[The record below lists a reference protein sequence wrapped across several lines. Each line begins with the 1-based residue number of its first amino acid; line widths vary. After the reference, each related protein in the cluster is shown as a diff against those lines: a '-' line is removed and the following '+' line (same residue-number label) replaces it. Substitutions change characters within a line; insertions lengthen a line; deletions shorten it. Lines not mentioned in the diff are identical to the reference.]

1 MRLLMIDDER
11 TSFEILKAT
20 VDWKAF
26 DIVPEYVESAA
37 QAMDKIKQDLPDII
51 LTDIMMPGMDGF
63 ELIEWIK
70 ANSYNCEILILT
82 AYGTFEYA
90 RKALDFGVTGF
101 LLKPINE
108 TELKELLNKAIYNI
122 SHNTRQAGHSDSAG
136 YSLPV
141 RLACEYIEKNFQE
154 NINLN
159 KISNYVSLSK
169 NYFCNIFK
177 KEVGITIWDYLIRI
191 RMEEARRMLLETDL
205 KTYDISEK
213 TGYDDPSYFGRLF
226 KKYTGFTPTEYRE
239 SSRKEK

>member
-1 MRLLMIDDER
+1 MRLLMIDDEQ
-11 TSFEILKAT
+11 TSFEIVKAT
-20 VDWKAF
+20 IDWASMG
-26 DIVPEYVESAA
+26 ISLEYAESANE
-37 QAMDKIKQDLPDII
+37 AMEMIKADIPDII

-70 ANSYNCEILILT
+70 ANSYNCEVIILT

-90 RKALDFGVTGF
+90 RKALDYGVTGY

-108 TELKELLNKAIYNI
+108 AELKELINKAIYNI
-122 SHNTRQAGHSDSAG
+122 SQNSKQADHINAVN

-177 KEVGITIWDYLIRI
+177 KETGITIWDYLIRI
-191 RMEEARRMLLETDL
+191 RMEEAKRMLLETEQ
-205 KTYDISEK
+205 KTYEISEK
-213 TGYDDPSYFGRLF
+213 VGYDDPSYFGRLF
-226 KKYTGFTPTEYRE
+226 KKYTGLTPIEFRE
-239 SSRKEK
+239 NSK

>member
-1 MRLLMIDDER
+1 MRLLMIDDEQ
-11 TSFEILKAT
+11 TSFEIVKAT
-20 VDWKAF
+20 IDWASMG
-26 DIVPEYVESAA
+26 ISLEYAESANE
-37 QAMDKIKQDLPDII
+37 AMEMIKADIPDII

-70 ANSYNCEILILT
+70 ANSYNCEVIILT

-90 RKALDFGVTGF
+90 RKALDYGVTGY

-108 TELKELLNKAIYNI
+108 TELKELINKAIYNI
-122 SHNTRQAGHSDSAG
+122 SQNSKQADHINVVN

-177 KEVGITIWDYLIRI
+177 KETGITIWDYLIRI
-191 RMEEARRMLLETDL
+191 RMEEAKRMLLETEQ
-205 KTYDISEK
+205 KTYEISEK
-213 TGYDDPSYFGRLF
+213 VGYDDPSYFGRLF
-226 KKYTGFTPTEYRE
+226 KKYTGFTPMEFRE
-239 SSRKEK
+239 SSR

>member
-1 MRLLMIDDER
+1 MRLLMIDDEQ
-11 TSFEILKAT
+11 TSFEIVKAT
-20 VDWKAF
+20 IDWASMG
-26 DIVPEYVESAA
+26 ISLEYAESAH
-37 QAMDKIKQDLPDII
+37 QAMDMIKADIPDII

-70 ANSYNCEILILT
+70 ANSYNCEVIILT

-90 RKALDFGVTGF
+90 RKALDYGVTGY

-108 TELKELLNKAIYNI
+108 AELKELINKAIYNI
-122 SHNTRQAGHSDSAG
+122 SQNSKQADHINAVN

-169 NYFCNIFK
+169 NYF
-177 KEVGITIWDYLIRI
+177 
-191 RMEEARRMLLETDL
+191 
-205 KTYDISEK
+205 
-213 TGYDDPSYFGRLF
+213 
-226 KKYTGFTPTEYRE
+226 
-239 SSRKEK
+239 

>member
-1 MRLLMIDDER
+1 MRGLYR
-11 TSFEILKAT
+11 RN
-20 VDWKAF
+20 
-26 DIVPEYVESAA
+26 SA
-37 QAMDKIKQDLPDII
+37 I
-51 LTDIMMPGMDGF
+51 
-63 ELIEWIK
+63 
-70 ANSYNCEILILT
+70 
-82 AYGTFEYA
+82 
-90 RKALDFGVTGF
+90 R
-101 LLKPINE
+101 
-108 TELKELLNKAIYNI
+108 IYNI
-122 SHNTRQAGHSDSAG
+122 SHNARQTGHSDSAG

-141 RLACEYIEKNFQE
+141 RLACEYIEKNYRE

>member
-1 MRLLMIDDER
+1 MIDDEQ
-11 TSFEILKAT
+11 TSFEIVKAT
-20 VDWKAF
+20 IDWASMG
-26 DIVPEYVESAA
+26 ISLEYAESAH
-37 QAMDKIKQDLPDII
+37 QAMDMIKADIPDII

-70 ANSYNCEILILT
+70 ANSYNCEVIILT

-90 RKALDFGVTGF
+90 RKALDYGVTGY

-108 TELKELLNKAIYNI
+108 AELKELINKAIYNI
-122 SHNTRQAGHSDSAG
+122 SQNSKQADHINAVN

-177 KEVGITIWDYLIRI
+177 KETGITIWDYLIRI
-191 RMEEARRMLLETDL
+191 RMEEAKKMLLETEQ
-205 KTYDISEK
+205 KTYEISERV
-213 TGYDDPSYFGRLF
+213 GYDDPSYFGRLF
-226 KKYTGFTPTEYRE
+226 KKYTGFTPMEFRE
-239 SSRKEK
+239 SR

>member
-1 MRLLMIDDER
+1 MIDDEQ
-11 TSFEILKAT
+11 TSFEIVKAT
-20 VDWKAF
+20 IDWASMGISLKYA
-26 DIVPEYVESAA
+26 ESAH
-37 QAMDKIKQDLPDII
+37 QAMDMIKSDIPDII

-70 ANSYNCEILILT
+70 ANSYNCEVIILT

-90 RKALDFGVTGF
+90 RKALDYGVTGY

-108 TELKELLNKAIYNI
+108 AELKELINKAIYNI
-122 SHNTRQAGHSDSAG
+122 SQNSKQADHINAVN

-177 KEVGITIWDYLIRI
+177 KETGITIWDYLIRI
-191 RMEEARRMLLETDL
+191 RMEEAKRMLLETEQ
-205 KTYDISEK
+205 KTYEISERV
-213 TGYDDPSYFGRLF
+213 GYDDPSYFGRLF
-226 KKYTGFTPTEYRE
+226 KKYTGFTPMEFRE
-239 SSRKEK
+239 SR

>member
-1 MRLLMIDDER
+1 MRLLMIDDEQ
-11 TSFEILKAT
+11 TSFEIVKAT
-20 VDWKAF
+20 IDWASMG
-26 DIVPEYVESAA
+26 ISLEYAESAH
-37 QAMDKIKQDLPDII
+37 QAMDMIKADIPDII

-70 ANSYNCEILILT
+70 ANSYNCEVIILT

-90 RKALDFGVTGF
+90 RKALDYGVTGY

-108 TELKELLNKAIYNI
+108 AELKELINKAIYNI
-122 SHNTRQAGHSDSAG
+122 SQNSKQADHINAVN

-177 KEVGITIWDYLIRI
+177 KETGITIWDYLIRI
-191 RMEEARRMLLETDL
+191 RMEEAKRMLLETEQ
-205 KTYDISEK
+205 KTYEISERV
-213 TGYDDPSYFGRLF
+213 GYDDPSYFGRLF
-226 KKYTGFTPTEYRE
+226 KKYTGFTPMEFRE
-239 SSRKEK
+239 SR